1 MTSQKDRRVE
11 NLRWAG
17 SHWAAHK
24 VKNLKVS
31 QMASHLIIANNHSF
45 SGLGEAFTTD
55 FVTPTMQSMENIHEE
70 GLVDT
75 LFANSLNPVACL
87 FHVLFKGASIVSFV
101 FLNAFLNEEILT
113 FIIVVVFAAFDFWTV
128 KNITGRLLVNLRWN
142 SYIDQFGNEIYVYES
157 DDTRKD

>member
-1 MTSQKDRRVE
+1 
-11 NLRWAG
+11 
-17 SHWAAHK
+17 
-24 VKNLKVS
+24 
-31 QMASHLIIANNHSF
+31 
-45 SGLGEAFTTD
+45 
-55 FVTPTMQSMENIHEE
+55 MQSMESVHEE

-142 SYIDQFGNEIYVYES
+142 SYID
-157 DDTRKD
+157 